1 MRRNLGVM
9 RRLVLRGIFLLAIL
23 GIHSLVF
30 SQFQLVLE
38 KQSAFKRHR
47 IFVGDEI
54 GIRVKGMDQ
63 VYVGEL
69 DGVKSGLIFMFGDSL
84 DPKSFDRIHIARPRA
99 GINMVRGALVMTSI
113 LYPVMMVLNL
123 PRDQWTWKRVAIT
136 ASVSAAALVAQKTL
150 KIAYWKRKRLDRGK
164 WELRI
169 RPTVESL

>member
-9 RRLVLRGIFLLAIL
+9 RRQVLRGIFLLAIL

-38 KQSAFKRHR
+38 KQTAFKRHR

-69 DGVKSGLIFMFGDSL
+69 DGVKSSLIFMFGDSL

-123 PRDQWTWKRVAIT
+123 PRDQWTWKRAAIT
-136 ASVSAAALVAQKTL
+136 AGVSAAALVAQKTL

>member
-1 MRRNLGVM
+1 MKRRWM
-9 RRLVLRGIFLLAIL
+9 YGILLLAFWGL
-23 GIHSLVF
+23 HNLAFG
-30 SQFQLVLE
+30 QFQLVLE
-38 KQSAFKRHR
+38 NQNAFKRHR

-69 DGVKSGLIFMFGDSL
+69 DGVKSSLIFMFGDSL
-84 DPKSFDRIHIARPRA
+84 DPKSFDRIHIARPKA
-99 GINMVRGALVMTSI
+99 GINMLRGAFIMTSI

-123 PRDQWTWKRVAIT
+123 PRDQWTWKRAAIT
-136 ASVSAAALVAQKTL
+136 AGVSATALITQKTL
-150 KIAYWKRKRLDRGK
+150 KLAYWKRKRLDRGK